1 MQPEYRTDAPKR
13 TTAATEEQLRAG
25 QAIYTR
31 PILALYDWLVIGIS
45 NRFIW
50 KCPTRALLEMYQR
63 HITSNHLEVGVG
75 TGYFLDHCRF
85 PTANPRLVLMDLN
98 PNCLDVT
105 AKRLSRYR
113 PVCIRANILEPI
125 PFQGEPFDSLGIN
138 YVLHCLPG
146 TMRTK
151 AAAFRNLSALLRPG
165 GVLFGSTLLSR
176 GVEVGFL
183 ARQLLRRYNAKGFMC
198 NAEDSLDDL
207 TAILHEQFAEVTVT
221 PIGCAGVFVARK

>member
-1 MQPEYRTDAPKR
+1 MRPEVRPTTPTN
-13 TTAATEEQLRAG
+13 TTAPTEEQLRAG

-31 PILALYDWLVIGIS
+31 PILALYDWSVLGIS

-50 KCPTRALLEMYQR
+50 KCPTPTLLEMYRR
-63 HITSNHLEVGVG
+63 HITANHLEVGVG

-85 PTANPRLVLMDLN
+85 PTPAPRLVLLDLN
-98 PNCLDVT
+98 QNCLDVT

-113 PVCIRANILEPI
+113 PERIKANILETI
-125 PFQGEPFDSLGIN
+125 PYRGEPFDSLGIN

-151 AAAFRNLSALLRPG
+151 AAAFQHLSALLRPG

-176 GVEVGFL
+176 GVKIGFL
-183 ARQLLRRYNAKGFMC
+183 ARQLMRRYNALEFFC
-198 NAEDSLDDL
+198 NWEDSLDDL
-207 TAILHEQFAEVTVT
+207 TGILNEQFADASVRAV
-221 PIGCAGVFVARK
+221 GCAALFVARK